1 MPALQ
6 TDVLIVGGGLA
17 GLSLAWQCHQRG
29 IDYRLI
35 EARDRLGGRVLS
47 QAVTGVRPGSDPR
60 QTSYFD
66 LGPSWFW
73 PGQPRIAR
81 IKSRTNPRMS
91 SKREELAQ
99 VATELVQ
106 LGGMGALSFRLLADR
121 VGVKSS
127 SVHCYFPETA
137 I

>member
-1 MPALQ
+1 
-6 TDVLIVGGGLA
+6 
-17 GLSLAWQCHQRG
+17 
-29 IDYRLI
+29 
-35 EARDRLGGRVLS
+35 
-47 QAVTGVRPGSDPR
+47 
-60 QTSYFD
+60 
-66 LGPSWFW
+66 
-73 PGQPRIAR
+73 
-81 IKSRTNPRMS
+81 MS

-106 LGGMGALSFRLLADR
+106 TGGMGALSFRLLADR